1 MNMLPILEYSKKKKF
16 SFYCM
21 EKGLFCKVAKCAT
34 KKTECQ
40 TEREI
45 FLSNQAGELASCM

>member
-1 MNMLPILEYSKKKKF
+1 MLPILEYSKKKKF